1 MPASV
6 CSRRRSSGTISST
19 VSSTSA
25 EYAAPAADCWGWPG
39 APGASWLAWL
49 PWPAR
54 PPRSRTWPLTSTTAS
69 SATTPPNCCSWLANR
84 VTGRL
89 PSRSSST
96 NRPMKRP
103 AFGPL
108 LIFTRVNPLTP
119 PPPVTVP
126 SAPPPPRPARAAPEQ
141 VALALLA
148 LAALPLA
155 VLEHVVEHAGERRA
169 VHPQA
174 VEGAGLDQALEHLV
188 GGEPQVDLAHQVGQA
203 AEAPH
208 PPARPAHGLDRP
220 LPDSLDG
227 A

>member
-108 LIFTRVNPLTP
+108 LIFTRVNQLTTP
-119 PPPVTVP
+119 PTVTVP
-126 SAPPPPRPARAAPEQ
+126 SRPSLQ
-141 VALALLA
+141 T
-148 LAALPLA
+148 
-155 VLEHVVEHAGERRA
+155 G
-169 VHPQA
+169 
-174 VEGAGLDQALEHLV
+174 GGV
-188 GGEPQVDLAHQVGQA
+188 GGEPRQRILVLRQRITGEIEAERLLFVAQALALAPRRQLRIGPGLALVGA
-203 AEAPH
+203 RRL
-208 PPARPAHGLDRP
+208 PPASRG
-220 LPDSLDG
+220 
-227 A
+227 